1 MNVKKIIKKCKA
13 QGKHIVKFQVS
24 GMEEKIDVTKQLK
37 KLNYC
42 YNVYSEYGYSPDI
55 TPYYIIVEI

>member
-1 MNVKKIIKKCKA
+1 MNVKKIIKKRKT

-24 GMEEKIDVTKQLK
+24 GMEEKIDITKQLE

-42 YNVYSEYGYSPDI
+42 YDVYSEYGYNSDI
-55 TPYYIIVEI
+55 TPYDIIVEI